1 MPAARKLQ
9 PLPVPLGDRALEIVP
24 ALRDALDGTGPA
36 LLPVPAQDP
45 ARASRIAD
53 ALDAANPLGADED
66 SPDDPTALV
75 IATSGSTGQP
85 KGVLLSAAALR
96 ASAEATHR
104 RLHGPGSW
112 LLALPANHI
121 AGIQV
126 LVRALLA
133 GRPVEAVDTT
143 DGFRPDRFTTA
154 ARRVLQDSGPHYT
167 SLVPTQLTRL
177 LNSPEEGLAE
187 LRKFDAV
194 LVGGAAAPPDLLN
207 RAAEADVQVVTTYG
221 MSETAGGCVY
231 DGQPLDITDVEL
243 DTSGRISLAGPMLA
257 RGYRNHPGS
266 DAFQDGWFRTGDL
279 GRWRDGRLEVLGRA
293 DDLIITGGVNVAPL
307 PIERVLSAQ
316 QGVREVCVL
325 GVPHPEWGQA
335 VIAAVVPTD
344 PDSPPD
350 RTALQ
355 SAVREQLGAPSV
367 PKHVLFLPELPLRGP
382 GKPDRRALSA
392 LFRS

>member
-1 MPAARKLQ
+1 M
-9 PLPVPLGDRALEIVP
+9 
-24 ALRDALDGTGPA
+24 
-36 LLPVPAQDP
+36 
-45 ARASRIAD
+45 
-53 ALDAANPLGADED
+53 
-66 SPDDPTALV
+66 
-75 IATSGSTGQP
+75 
-85 KGVLLSAAALR
+85 LLSAAALR

-154 ARRVLQDSGPHYT
+154 AGRVLQDSGPHYT

-221 MSETAGGCVY
+221 MRETAGGCVY

-266 DAFQDGWFRTGDL
+266 DAFQDGWFRTSDL

-293 DDLIITGGVNVAPL
+293 DDQLLRGRVADPAVLELFRWRAAARAAAL
-307 PIERVLSAQ
+307 PDPARRHS
-316 QGVREVCVL
+316 RRR
-325 GVPHPEWGQA
+325 PDRPGQA
-335 VIAAVVPTD
+335 A
-344 PDSPPD
+344 
-350 RTALQ
+350 RGR
-355 SAVREQLGAPSV
+355 SACL
-367 PKHVLFLPELPLRGP
+367 
-382 GKPDRRALSA
+382 
-392 LFRS
+392 